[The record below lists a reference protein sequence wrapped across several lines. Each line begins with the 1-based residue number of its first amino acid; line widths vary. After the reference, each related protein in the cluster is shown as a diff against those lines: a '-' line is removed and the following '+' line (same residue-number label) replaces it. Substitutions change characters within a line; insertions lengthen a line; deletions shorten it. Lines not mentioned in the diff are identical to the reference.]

1 MDAFP
6 VYSRAEKI
14 SDYCVHAI
22 GVTSGLIG
30 VAVLAVLAMQRG
42 TPIVTAGLAIYG
54 CALLAML
61 CCSALYNIV
70 HHRSWKAWLR
80 RIDHAVIFVMIA
92 GSYTPF
98 ALVKIGGT
106 WGTALLAIVWAT
118 ATVGAALKLLAPK
131 RLERLSTALYLVL
144 GWTILIALKPLFE
157 SVSIPAIALLGIGGV
172 LYTVGAGF
180 YAWKR
185 LPYHNT
191 IWHVLVL
198 CGAATHY
205 AAVLHD
211 VALPSIAA
219 A

>member
-1 MDAFP
+1 MDTFP
-6 VYSRAEKI
+6 VYSRGEKI

-30 VAVLAVLAMQRG
+30 VAVLAVLAMQRD
-42 TPIVTAGLAIYG
+42 TPVLTAGLAIYG
-54 CALLAML
+54 CGLLAML
-61 CCSALYNIV
+61 SCSALYNIV
-70 HHRSWKAWLR
+70 HHRPWKTWLR

-106 WGTALLAIVWAT
+106 WGAVLLAIVWAT

-131 RLERLSTALYLVL
+131 RVERLSTALYLVL
-144 GWTILIALKPLFE
+144 GWTILIAVKPLFD
-157 SVSIPAIALLGIGGV
+157 SVSIPAIALLAIGGL

-180 YAWKR
+180 HAWKR

-205 AAVLHD
+205 AAVLHG
-211 VALPSIAA
+211 VALAPVVAA
-219 A
+219 